1 EETPPSEETEGKAA
15 EEAKAE
21 EANAEAKAE
30 EAKADG
36 SDAASDAKIE
46 AAVEAHEPPPD
57 LDAAPASDEPVPA
70 EATEDHPE
78 EVPPDPGSADAAS
91 PRLQSI
97 VESLL
102 FAADKALTLKHLGE

>member
-1 EETPPSEETEGKAA
+1 MSEETPPSAKTEEKPEV
-15 EEAKAE
+15 
-21 EANAEAKAE
+21 
-30 EAKADG
+30 EAKAD
-36 SDAASDAKIE
+36 DAKVE

-57 LDAAPASDEPVPA
+57 LDAAPISDEPVPP

-78 EVPPDPGSADAAS
+78 DLPPDPGSADAAS

-102 FAADKALTLKHLGE
+102 FAADKPLTLKMLGDLLGETELARVR